1 MNKKN
6 SSDSEVSNFS
16 SDFEEEEVNTN
27 EQTHE
32 NEKESYDENSQFPNI
47 YLIKAISQTLETIL
61 VDNQN
66 RPNYK
71 SSLKKQSKMIFT
83 AKKIPNISIEDYL
96 KRIQMYSNMEKSTL
110 IISLIYIDR
119 FCNKAKITLTH
130 YNIHRILFSSI
141 LIGIKFNEDNFYDN
155 KYYAQIAGVKVKE
168 LKILEYHFIKL
179 LNCELFV
186 GRDLYDKYEV
196 YLKNFNYGD
205 D

>member
-1 MNKKN
+1 MLFRSRAISITLNSILETNKKLEDYKEIIRAQ
-6 SSDSEVSNFS
+6 SRQVFS
-16 SDFEEEEVNTN
+16 A
-27 EQTHE
+27 
-32 NEKESYDENSQFPNI
+32 NI
-47 YLIKAISQTLETIL
+47 IPSISVKDYLI
-61 VDNQN
+61 
-66 RPNYK
+66 
-71 SSLKKQSKMIFT
+71 
-83 AKKIPNISIEDYL
+83 
-96 KRIQMYSNMEKSTL
+96 RIQTYSNIERSTL

-141 LIGIKFNEDNFYDN
+141 LMGIKFNEDNFYDN